1 MNKIKLSLM
10 IIIGFLLF
18 IQIGCSHYP
27 LIQEPDVHQF
37 KETVYSVAL
46 RDSLLEGKLTAGMP
60 YFVITQLFKDWT
72 DGIKEVKI
80 PVATLGSKQR
90 IVEEEGWNRQ
100 FVDPNIKAFLDIYET
115 PKGKLY
121 VWYQRPDFYTMD
133 VSARDTLY
141 VIFEDSTYSSAIN
154 YLSKSSVLTIKDSLS
169 DLPTQTNFY
178 AEIHYNDHPWRTVSY
193 WYNLEMLSNDRTF
206 KIGEINY
213 ELYPVE
219 LLEFNNEP
227 VTSFKW
233 REVNEDEN

>member
-1 MNKIKLSLM
+1 MKKIKHSLM
-10 IIIGFLLF
+10 ILISFLLF
-18 IQIGCSHYP
+18 IQIGCSNYP
-27 LIQEPDVHQF
+27 LIQEPDVQQF
-37 KETVYSVAL
+37 NQTVYSIAL
-46 RDSLLEGKLTAGMP
+46 RDSLKEGKLTPGMP
-60 YFVITQLFKDWT
+60 YFIVTQLFKDWT

-90 IVEEEGWNRQ
+90 LVEEEGWNRQ
-100 FVDPNIKAFLDIYET
+100 FVDPNIKVFLDIYET

-141 VIFEDSTYSSAIN
+141 VFYEDSIYTSAIN
-154 YLSKSSVLTIKDSLS
+154 YLTKSNVLSVKDSLS
-169 DLPTQTNFY
+169 ELPTQTNFY
-178 AEIHYNDHPWRTVSY
+178 AEVHYNDHPWRTISY
-193 WYNLEMLSNDRTF
+193 WYILEILSNGRTF
-206 KIGEINY
+206 KIGETNY

-227 VTSFKW
+227 VPSFKW

>member
-1 MNKIKLSLM
+1 MNKFKLSLM
-10 IIIGFLLF
+10 ILLGFLLF

-27 LIQEPDVHQF
+27 VIQEPDVQQF
-37 KETVYSVAL
+37 NETVYSIAL
-46 RDSLLEGKLTAGMP
+46 RDSLKDGKLTAGMP
-60 YFVITQLFKDWT
+60 YFVVTQLFKNWT

-90 IVEEEGWNRQ
+90 LVEEEGWNRQ
-100 FVDPNIKAFLDIYET
+100 YVDPNIKVFLDVYET

-121 VWYQRPDFYTMD
+121 VWYQRPDFYSME

-141 VIFEDSTYSSAIN
+141 VFFEDSTYTSAIN
-154 YLSKSSVLTIKDSLS
+154 YLTKSTVLSVKDSLAE
-169 DLPTQTNFY
+169 LPVQTDFY
-178 AEIHYNDHPWRTVSY
+178 AEVRYNDHPWRIISY
-193 WYNLEMLSNDRTF
+193 WYNLEILSNGRTF
-206 KIGEINY
+206 KIGETNY